1 MARRSSSTR
10 PPDMLRNVVL
20 ALGLAWLAVGLWV
33 TLVDAAGW
41 PMLIFPAI
49 LVAGIVFE
57 RVNYRGNATTPLDA
71 NWRPTNERFLD
82 EATGRPITVWFN
94 AATGERRYVDD

>member
-1 MARRSSSTR
+1 
-10 PPDMLRNVVL
+10 MLRNVVL
-20 ALGLAWLAVGLWV
+20 ALGLAGLVVGLWF

-49 LVAGIVFE
+49 IVTGIVFE
-57 RVNYRGNATTPLDA
+57 RVNYRGNTSDTTDP

>member
-1 MARRSSSTR
+1 
-10 PPDMLRNVVL
+10 MLRNVVL
-20 ALGLAWLAVGLWV
+20 ALGLAWLAVGLRL
-33 TLVDAAGW
+33 TLADAAGW

-49 LVAGIVFE
+49 IVAGIVFE
-57 RVNYRGNATTPLDA
+57 RVNYRGNASDTTDP
-71 NWRPTNERFLD
+71 NWQPTNERFLD

>member
-10 PPDMLRNVVL
+10 RPDMLRNVLL
-20 ALGLAWLAVGLWV
+20 ALGLAWLAVGTWL
-33 TLVDAAGW
+33 TLYDAAGW
-41 PMLIFPAI
+41 PMLILPAV
-49 LVAGIVFE
+49 LVAGILFE
-57 RVNYRGNATTPLDA
+57 RVHYRGNASEPLDP

-82 EATGRPITVWFN
+82 EASGRPVTVWFN

>member
-1 MARRSSSTR
+1 MVRRSSSTR

-20 ALGLAWLAVGLWV
+20 ALGLGWLAVGLWV
-33 TLVDAAGW
+33 MLVDAAGW

-49 LVAGIVFE
+49 IVAGIVFE
-57 RVNYRGNATTPLDA
+57 RVNYRGNASDKTDP

-82 EATGRPITVWFN
+82 DATGRPITVWFN

>member
-10 PPDMLRNVVL
+10 RPEMLRNVVL
-20 ALGLAWLAVGLWV
+20 GLGLAWLAIGLWF

-41 PMLIFPAI
+41 PMMIVPAI
-49 LVAGIVFE
+49 VVAGIVFE
-57 RVNYRGNATTPLDA
+57 RVNYRGNASNPADP

-82 EATGRPITVWFN
+82 EATGRPVTVWFN
-94 AATGERRYVDD
+94 TATGERRHVED

>member
-1 MARRSSSTR
+1 MVRRLFSTR
-10 PPDMLRNVVL
+10 RPDMLRNVVL
-20 ALGLAWLAVGLWV
+20 ALGLAWLGVGLWV

-41 PMLIFPAI
+41 PMLIVPAI
-49 LVAGIVFE
+49 IVAGIVFE
-57 RVNYRGNATTPLDA
+57 RVNYRGNASTPLDA

>member
-1 MARRSSSTR
+1 MVRRLFSTR
-10 PPDMLRNVVL
+10 RPDMLRNVVL

-41 PMLIFPAI
+41 PMLIVPAI

-57 RVNYRGNATTPLDA
+57 RVNYRGNASTPLDA

-94 AATGERRYVDD
+94 PATGERRYVDD

>member
-20 ALGLAWLAVGLWV
+20 ALGLAGLAVGLWV
-33 TLVDAAGW
+33 TVVDAAGW

-49 LVAGIVFE
+49 IVAGIVFE
-57 RVNYRGNATTPLDA
+57 RVNYRGNASDTTDP

-82 EATGRPITVWFN
+82 EATGRPVTVWFN

>member
-1 MARRSSSTR
+1 MARRSFSTR
-10 PPDMLRNVVL
+10 RPDVLRNVVL
-20 ALGLAWLAVGLWV
+20 ALGLAWLAVGLWL

-41 PMLIFPAI
+41 PMLIFPAVI
-49 LVAGIVFE
+49 GAGIVFE
-57 RVNYRGNATTPLDA
+57 RVNYRGNASTPLDA

-94 AATGERRYVDD
+94 ATTGERRYVDD